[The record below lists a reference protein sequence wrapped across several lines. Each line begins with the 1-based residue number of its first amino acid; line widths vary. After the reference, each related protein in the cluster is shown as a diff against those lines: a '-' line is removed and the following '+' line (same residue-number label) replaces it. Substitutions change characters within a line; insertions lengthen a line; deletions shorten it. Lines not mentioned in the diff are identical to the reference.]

1 MPRNPSKPRRSGK
14 GKLAATGTGRLRI
27 TSGTLRGRLVAAP
40 PGEGTRPLLTRVR
53 KSLVDILRPRLPGAA
68 VLDLFGGSG
77 AIGFELLSN
86 GAARCDM
93 VERSREVVEL
103 IRRSAAELGVRVAVH
118 HSDALA
124 FLARSPTA
132 EDPYDVI
139 VVAPPYGLGLQ
150 QRAVD
155 GLAASALLAPG
166 GLVVVQRD
174 VSEPEWQ
181 AGAGSMERLQTRTYG
196 RTVFEFLERGP
207 GTGS

>member
-1 MPRNPSKPRRSGK
+1 MPRNPSKPNKTGK
-14 GKLAATGTGRLRI
+14 AKPATTGTGRLRI

-68 VLDLFGGSG
+68 VLDLFAGSG

-103 IRRSAAELGVRVAVH
+103 IRRSAAELGVPVAVYH
-118 HSDALA
+118 ADARE
-124 FLARSPTA
+124 FLEQAAARHA
-132 EDPYDVI
+132 VYDLV

-181 AGAGSMERLQTRTYG
+181 AGAGSLHRLQTRTYG